1 MVPPQGRI
9 SIPVNREVPWQG
21 DVSVQLL
28 SSAPVA
34 AERTLIFDRGSGCC
48 GGSIARGVREPGR
61 IFYFPGSTTR
71 EGFEEYL
78 SVFNPSG
85 TTALVDLGFIGG
97 SGTTASGLSVP
108 PLARATLRVNDL
120 VPAGDHVLVARC
132 DTPVVVERAQ
142 YFSYG
147 NGIKGGN
154 CTTGTSF
161 PRGDWYFAGGTTRS
175 LCDTYLT
182 VYNPCREATRVR
194 CALSGSD
201 GTRVDEE
208 FVLQAGE
215 RRDLFLN
222 SYLPPDIDY
231 AVRVE
236 SLLPVVAERNAFFL
250 FNNVSGGSCDT
261 GGEPPG
267 ERWCFAEGCTAPGF
281 AERLALFN
289 PLEGAQKAKVTFLLG
304 SGEKVS
310 RNYTLPSLG
319 LLSVD
324 VAAEVGQANEVA
336 VLIQAQREIVAER
349 TFLFELRR

>member
-1 MVPPQGRI
+1 
-9 SIPVNREVPWQG
+9 
-21 DVSVQLL
+21 
-28 SSAPVA
+28 
-34 AERTLIFDRGSGCC
+34 
-48 GGSIARGVREPGR
+48 VREPGR

-85 TTALVDLGFIGG
+85 TTALVDLSFIGG
-97 SGTTASGLSVP
+97 SGPTARELSVP
-108 PLARATLRVNDL
+108 PLARATLRLNDL

-132 DTPVVVERAQ
+132 DTPVVAERAL

-147 NGIKGGN
+147 NGIKGGS
-154 CTTGTSF
+154 CTAGTSF

-201 GTRVDEE
+201 GTRADEE

-250 FNNVSGGSCDT
+250 FNNVAGGSSDA
-261 GGEPPG
+261 GGEPTG
-267 ERWCFAEGCTAPGF
+267 EHWCFAEGCTAPGF

-310 RNYTLPSLG
+310 RSYTLPSRG